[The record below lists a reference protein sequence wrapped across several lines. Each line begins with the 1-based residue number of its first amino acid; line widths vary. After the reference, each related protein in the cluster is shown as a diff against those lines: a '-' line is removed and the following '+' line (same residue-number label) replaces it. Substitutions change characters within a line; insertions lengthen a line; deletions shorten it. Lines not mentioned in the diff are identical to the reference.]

1 MIQMKS
7 IRSWTT
13 RAQRKRYHLND
24 EIVSLFYQKY
34 DEAYGSDANLT
45 ALRAWL
51 RQQYPND
58 YDSKNAVNGYMGRAR
73 RCRES
78 GNNAITLAAKCIT
91 THEFQRQT
99 IDELAKKRNITY
111 AQARHLKTKYRNKS
125 NNANIN
131 GTINSSTDLNDV
143 ELDERYEGREIKCDP
158 NRKCLECNGF
168 YIKHVRP
175 FIQCSACENESCIPC
190 SMTAKYFDFP
200 DKLRP

>member
-99 IDELAKKRNITY
+99 IDELAKKRLINIPFESKQNMLLFIT
-111 AQARHLKTKYRNKS
+111 
-125 NNANIN
+125 
-131 GTINSSTDLNDV
+131 GDLGAHV
-143 ELDERYEGREIKCDP
+143 EGDWFWVMD
-158 NRKCLECNGF
+158 
-168 YIKHVRP
+168 
-175 FIQCSACENESCIPC
+175 
-190 SMTAKYFDFP
+190 
-200 DKLRP
+200 